1 IQTRLK
7 DLEPVHQEA
16 LTLQRNKE
24 DHKLTTQQRRVLAL
38 FETISRIAQIR
49 EKFLIENEQP
59 FAETL
64 VTSWRI
70 LRQLGDQPGV
80 MGIPT
85 GSEDEQR
92 SWESVV
98 AANVLLQL
106 SRQLKQNEILSEEQL
121 REYVSTK
128 LPEVMAASIPESIDR
143 TMQIISSA
151 VEKDENGMA
160 DPTAIRQRA
169 QAAADGMKDRDPY
182 L

>member
-1 IQTRLK
+1 MRSVLVRRMPAVRWFLDLAARPEMVVRHRVIKIDDDQLLASLSLPKRPGLTYSLDDIQTRLK

-106 SRQLKQNEILSEEQL
+106 SRQLKQ
-121 REYVSTK
+121 
-128 LPEVMAASIPESIDR
+128 
-143 TMQIISSA
+143 
-151 VEKDENGMA
+151 
-160 DPTAIRQRA
+160 
-169 QAAADGMKDRDPY
+169 
-182 L
+182 